1 MSCFFNKVFAAR
13 AVSVLLL
20 FVMVFVRLNT
30 VAQSQLKPWKQSV
43 LLESSVIEVLSLSD
57 DVSEFI
63 NLKYCGQSIRYS
75 LERKVSEKYTIGLE
89 TGMFTHV
96 RSGDMHVV
104 FHHYIPLMLN
114 NRFYGKNR
122 RFNMCFSV
130 GFPIMLTNKH
140 NYIGSA
146 GLWYRNQLKDPTA
159 EDQSFIKPQYYLRD
173 RFDLLSALRFNF
185 ALRKSPNTALHFGLQ
200 NYIFSYHNYQAGEP
214 NVSKE
219 VKEGFAFNLIG
230 GISWDF

>member
-1 MSCFFNKVFAAR
+1 MSKFLCTILF
-13 AVSVLLL
+13 LLL
-20 FVMVFVRLNT
+20 SLISL
-30 VAQSQLKPWKQSV
+30 AQSELKPWKQSILV
-43 LLESSVIEVLSLSD
+43 ESSVVEVLVVPVELTN
-57 DVSEFI
+57 FI

-75 LERKVSEKYTIGLE
+75 LERNVSEKYAIGLE
-89 TGMFTHV
+89 TGLFTHV

-130 GFPIMLTNKH
+130 GFPIMLTNKY

-159 EDQSFIKPQYYLRD
+159 EDQGFIDSQYYLRD

-214 NVSKE
+214 NVSKD

>member
-1 MSCFFNKVFAAR
+1 VNCLFNKVLAKRTGGVF
-13 AVSVLLL
+13 LL
-20 FVMVFVRLNT
+20 FVIVFVKLNT
-30 VAQSQLKPWKQSV
+30 LAQSELKPWKQSI
-43 LLESSVIEVLSLSD
+43 LLESSVVEVFSLSD
-57 DVSEFI
+57 DIGDYF

-75 LERKVSEKYTIGLE
+75 LERNVSEKYAIGLE
-89 TGMFTHV
+89 TGLFTHV

-114 NRFYGKNR
+114 NRLYGKNR

-130 GFPIMLTNKH
+130 GFPIMLTNKY

-159 EDQSFIKPQYYLRD
+159 EDQGFIDSQYYLRD

-185 ALRKSPNTALHFGLQ
+185 ALRKLPNTALHFGLQ

-214 NVSKE
+214 NVSKD